1 MKKMKKFL
9 FSGVAAMLAAANL
22 VGASSCFGG
31 GNNSDSSNNNANTN
45 VDVVAYDGSKV
56 TVTFYHTMG
65 AALTTVLK
73 EHIEEFNK
81 IYPNIKIDQ
90 KSQGDY
96 DTLLS
101 LLNTRMSTGLD
112 NLPTMAYCY
121 SDHVASYNASKAVVT
136 LDEYINSTLTVAGTN
151 ETMGLTE
158 AQIANYVDS
167 YYEEGKQFDDG
178 KMYMLPFAKSTEV
191 LFYNKD
197 YFEANNLTAPTTWD
211 EMEALCARI
220 IEIDTANKT
229 NWNDKT
235 NKTKTIPLG
244 YDSEANWFITMCEQ
258 QGSGYTSMEEGNHF
272 VFNNDQNKAFV
283 KEFTEWYGKK
293 YVTTKEC
300 YGSYTSDLFTTQGC
314 YMSIGSTG
322 GTGYNIPG
330 LEEGSGTEAA
340 FEVGIAPIPQVST
353 DPAKHKVISQG
364 PSVCLFKKD
373 AQEVAAGWLFL
384 KYLNMSDDFQAE
396 FSMTSGYA
404 PVLETVNNEAYAD
417 FLAKAGQGNA
427 NLKATCV
434 LQNIAQKDACYVSY
448 AFTGSAKAREQVGLL
463 MQNAFIN
470 GSQKTGDALD
480 AYITE
485 QFDISM
491 RTLNKYN

>member
-1 MKKMKKFL
+1 MKKMKKIL
-9 FSGVAAMLAAANL
+9 ISGVAAMLAAANL
-22 VGASSCFGG
+22 FGATSCFGG
-31 GNNSDSSNNNANTN
+31 GDDSSGGNANVN
-45 VDVVAYDGSKV
+45 VNVEAYNGEKV
-56 TVTFYHTMG
+56 TVTFWHTMG

-73 EHIEEFNK
+73 DHIAEFNK
-81 IYPNIKIDQ
+81 IYPNIKIEQ

-101 LLNTRMSTGLD
+101 LLNTKMSAGLN

-136 LDEYINSTLTVAGTN
+136 LDEYISSTLTVTGTN
-151 ETMGLTE
+151 EVMGLTE
-158 AQIANYVDS
+158 TQIADYVDA
-167 YYEEGKQFDDG
+167 YYDEGKQFGDG

-197 YFEANNLTAPTTWD
+197 YFEANELKVPATWD
-211 EMEALCARI
+211 EMETLCARI
-220 IEIDTANKT
+220 LEIDTANKT

-235 NKTKTIPLG
+235 GKTLTIPLG

-258 QGSGYTSMEEGNHF
+258 QGSGYTSMEAGNHF
-272 VFNNDQNKAFV
+272 VFNNEENRAFV
-283 KEFTEWYGKK
+283 KEFTEWYGKQ

-300 YGSYTSDLFTTQGC
+300 YGSYTSDLFTAQDC

-330 LEEGSGTEAA
+330 LEEGSGSEAS

-353 DPAKHKVISQG
+353 DPTKHKVISQG
-364 PSVCLFKKD
+364 PSVCLFKKS

-384 KYLNMSDDFQAE
+384 KYLNMSHEFQAE
-396 FSMTSGYA
+396 FSMQSGYA
-404 PVLETVNNEAYAD
+404 PVIESVAEFPAYKT
-417 FLAKAGQGNA
+417 FLANAGNGNA

-434 LQNIAQKDACYVSY
+434 KQNIAQKDACYVSD

-470 GSQKTGDALD
+470 GSKKSGSALD
-480 AYITE
+480 AYIQE